1 MKFLSSGGVPTHHCF
16 LDMRGFVHNL
26 SVGQV
31 PERLT
36 QLWYEA
42 ENSVATRP
50 TKLLGSWAVLVGR
63 FWWGS
68 CS

>member
-1 MKFLSSGGVPTHHCF
+1 M
-16 LDMRGFVHNL
+16 HNL

-42 ENSVATRP
+42 ENSGDTRP
-50 TKLLGSWAVLVGR
+50 ILSYSGVGQ
-63 FWWGS
+63 FWWGGFGGVVVANHRFS
-68 CS
+68 PFNIE